1 MGTNFSFIHT
11 ADIHLGSYL
20 NSSIRNEMVSE
31 VFKNATADAFTKI
44 CNTAIAR
51 NVDFILISGDLYD
64 SEGKSVKIE
73 KFFIDECRRLGNIQV
88 YIIHGN
94 HDPSLNLKK
103 LFEIPKNVHFFSC
116 NDMEKN
122 NFVKNGEIAAVIY
135 GESYKGKN
143 ESTKI
148 FSPINAENDM
158 FNIVLLHTQ
167 LEGIKSNYIP
177 CTLNEL
183 IAIDNIN
190 YWALGHIHVASIL
203 NKDPY
208 CVFPGIPQGRDM
220 GERGE
225 KGCFLV
231 TVNELNEIDT
241 EFISIAGVIL
251 ERINLKIL
259 EYKGSSPENIND
271 LEDLILDK
279 AKLILNNLNEDHEE
293 FKGICISWILED
305 RCKIHELLLDKSDDI
320 LKQIKEDLNS
330 ELCNCI
336 PFIYTEEIVDNTSS
350 LQVDFE
356 NLKTENSIYLAI
368 ETKGNECLEN
378 EKCNRELMNTMGKVW
393 SNKGDREELD
403 DHCFYMD
410 KEKMKE
416 IIDKAQNIIFEKL
429 IKSGE

>member
-20 NSSIRNEMVSE
+20 NSSVKNEMVSE
-31 VFKNATADAFTKI
+31 IFKNANADAFTKI

-64 SEGKSVKIE
+64 SEGRSVKIE

-94 HDPSLNLKK
+94 HDPAVNFKT
-103 LFEIPKNVHFFSC
+103 LFKIPTNVHIFSS
-116 NDMEKN
+116 NNMEKN
-122 NFVKNGEIAAVIY
+122 NFIKDGEIAAVIY
-135 GESYKGKN
+135 GQSYKKKN
-143 ESTKI
+143 ESTKT
-148 FSPINAENDM
+148 FSSINAENTM

-177 CTLNEL
+177 CSLNDL
-183 IAIDNIN
+183 IKIDNIN
-190 YWALGHIHVASIL
+190 YWALGHIHEPSIL
-203 NKDPY
+203 NKDPL

-220 GERGE
+220 GERGS

-231 TVNELNEIDT
+231 TVNQLNEIDT
-241 EFISIAGVIL
+241 EFISISEVIW
-251 ERINLKIL
+251 EKINLKIL
-259 EYKGSSPENIND
+259 GNKANSPENID
-271 LEDLILDK
+271 ELEDLILEK
-279 AKLILNNLNEDHEE
+279 AKLILNNINKNYAQL
-293 FKGICISWILED
+293 KGLCINWVLED
-305 RCKIHELLLDKSDDI
+305 SCQIHELLTDKNDDI

-330 ELCNCI
+330 ELCNYI
-336 PFIYTEEIVDNTSS
+336 PFIYTQEIVDHTSS

-356 NLKTENSIYLAI
+356 KLKTENSIYLAI
-368 ETKGNECLEN
+368 ENKGNQCLEN
-378 EKCNRELMNTMGKVW
+378 EKYNSELMNTLGKVW
-393 SNKGDREELD
+393 SNKGDKEELD
-403 DHCFYMD
+403 DHSFYMD

-416 IIDKAQNIIFEKL
+416 IIDKAQKIIFEKL